1 MKLRERKERLQ
12 LLGAQPSPATGKGKE
27 DLGSPAGEGDS
38 VWAWTLPGLL
48 FDTQMRF
55 YMAVKSPA

>member
-27 DLGSPAGEGDS
+27 DLG
-38 VWAWTLPGLL
+38 
-48 FDTQMRF
+48 
-55 YMAVKSPA
+55 